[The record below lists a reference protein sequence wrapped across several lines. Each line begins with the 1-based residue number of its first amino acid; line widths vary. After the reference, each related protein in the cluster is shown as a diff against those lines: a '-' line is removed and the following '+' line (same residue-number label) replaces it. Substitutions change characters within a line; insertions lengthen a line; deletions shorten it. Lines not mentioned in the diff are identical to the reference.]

1 MTKIPRNHKL
11 TAFLASIKLINPLK
25 RIDLFYIL
33 NQSDMNSTSYIGKL
47 TTSGYLKIKDH
58 HYHLTRKSELYL
70 NSIKFELVHNK
81 NRGYSHPIHNL
92 ALIKALYNTL
102 INSDMKTITA
112 VRKEKT
118 TGKALTPDLTI
129 QTEDITFY
137 YEIDTG
143 TQGIKT
149 VQSKIDRYHNTILSD
164 EDNRLIFFTKS
175 SRNYKHFKDLYPDI
189 EFHFLEDKEFTYSL
203 QRDEPKQD
211 TTTKKIKEES
221 QIIEDNKLQE
231 ELAKMFD
238 N

>member
-1 MTKIPRNHKL
+1 MTKILRNHKL

-33 NQSDMNSTSYIGKL
+33 NQSDMKSTSYIGKL

-58 HYHLTRKSELYL
+58 HYHLTRKSELFL
-70 NSIKFELVHNK
+70 NSVKFELIHNK

-112 VRKEKT
+112 IRKEKT

-129 QTEDITFY
+129 QTEVKTFY

-149 VQSKIDRYHNTILSD
+149 VQLKIDRYRNTILSN
-164 EDNRLIFFTKS
+164 EENKLIFFTKS
-175 SRNYKHFKDLYPDI
+175 SRNYNHFKGLYHDI
-189 EFHFLEDKEFTYSL
+189 EFYFLEDKEFAYSL
-203 QRDEPKQD
+203 QKDEQKQY
-211 TTTKKIKEES
+211 TTSKKEGI
-221 QIIEDNKLQE
+221 QFIDNDKLQE